1 MRTPL
6 TAPLVAQDTESEFDF
21 QVEEC
26 LNGLAKRSPMW
37 AVATSTSSARPRPT
51 LFSERRE
58 LETEVLALQ
67 QASENQ
73 QNELSAHLRK
83 LRDQCNDEGQSIA
96 DLARVCEETW
106 NDAQRQMQ
114 VSAEEK
120 RELEEELQQVE
131 LEREAL
137 MELKHHEEAQASLK
151 VNTSQKSLT
160 KLLAACETLRDKVQS
175 ADRTR
180 AENLYDAETERLA
193 RRELEAAAEYELEAC
208 REQLNKHDADGGS
221 DVTSSSKALSKKLR
235 GKPMDKATLE
245 QEAEGIVARIK
256 STRDAKR
263 QVQMTLESETAVWFY
278 EVQTLKEHLRFMD
291 EEARMEENEVQLL
304 NEEHQ
309 QRNEQREELVSEIE
323 NLSHLIREVDIH
335 AEAAV
340 SVNQQLDIELNG
352 ARHAVQV
359 RQSQKDQVRQMQ
371 DWLEQQQQER
381 ARAEADLEM
390 LRDERDSRSRRGIL
404 SCLRTR
410 PPPTTSLPPTRVGGG
425 DPAGRVGERPRPMP
439 MGQSPPSRGP
449 TSQGSGKGGERGRA
463 ADFPPALESF

>member
-6 TAPLVAQDTESEFDF
+6 TAPLVPQDTESEFDF

-51 LFSERRE
+51 LFSEKRE
-58 LETEVLALQ
+58 LETEVVALQ
-67 QASENQ
+67 RASENQ
-73 QNELSAHLRK
+73 QNELSAHLRQ
-83 LRDQCNDEGQSIA
+83 LRDQCNDEGLRIGE
-96 DLARVCEETW
+96 LERVCEETW

-114 VSAEEK
+114 VSAEER

-137 MELKHHEEAQASLK
+137 MELKHQEEAQASLK
-151 VNTSQKSLT
+151 VNTSQKSLM
-160 KLLAACETLRDKVQS
+160 KLSAALETLQDKVQS
-175 ADRTR
+175 AERTR
-180 AENLYDAETERLA
+180 AENLYDAETERLV
-193 RRELEAAAEYELEAC
+193 RRELESAAEHELEAC
-208 REQLNKHDADGGS
+208 REQLNNHDADAAS
-221 DVTSSSKALSKKLR
+221 DMSSSKVLSKKLR

-245 QEAEGIVARIK
+245 QEAEGILSRIK

-263 QVQMTLESETAVWFY
+263 QVQMTLESETAIWFH

-291 EEARMEENEVQLL
+291 EEARMEENEVHLL

-309 QRNEQREELVSEIE
+309 ERNEQREELVSEIE
-323 NLSHLIREVDIH
+323 SLSHLIREVDIH
-335 AEAAV
+335 AESAV
-340 SVNQQLDIELNG
+340 AVNQELDRELSRVKTVLQG
-352 ARHAVQV
+352 
-359 RQSQKDQVRQMQ
+359 RQSQRDQVRQMQ
-371 DWLEQQQQER
+371 QWLEKNRQEA

-390 LRDERDSRSRRGIL
+390 LREELDARSRRGIL

-410 PPPTTSLPPTRVGGG
+410 PAQTSLPSRVGGG
-425 DPAGRVGERPRPMP
+425 ESAGRVADRARPMP

-449 TSQGSGKGGERGRA
+449 ASQASGKGGDRSAARA
-463 ADFPPALESF
+463 ADFPPSLEPF